1 MGITNERKR
10 THGNGV
16 NERPRFR
23 ECWRWAD
30 ATEPQWWPRPGHRP
44 HAVSQHPGGC
54 AVKADGTTVSTALH
68 GPASPPETHAQEND
82 AGPKPGGRDPEQGQ
96 SRMVPHSEE
105 FPGRPQA
112 LMVGAWDPVFTQT
125 SCRRPPRPWD
135 PQEIQGFCQKPS
147 CWGGGSP
154 EHAINLT
161 AIKHKRA

>member
-23 ECWRWAD
+23 ERWRWAD
-30 ATEPQWWPRPGHRP
+30 ATEPQWWPRQGHRP
-44 HAVSQHPGGC
+44 HAMSQHPGGC
-54 AVKADGTTVSTALH
+54 AVKATSHSLH
-68 GPASPPETHAQEND
+68 GPPRTCVTPRNPRPRKRRRSKACQT
-82 AGPKPGGRDPEQGQ
+82 GPGTGPEQGGA
-96 SRMVPHSEE
+96 PSEGL
-105 FPGRPQA
+105 PGRPQA
-112 LMVGAWDPVFTQT
+112 LVVGAWGPVLTQA

-161 AIKHKRA
+161 AIKRKRA